1 MGLETLAENGP
12 EALKAARLARRLG
25 VTTGSFYWHFG
36 CVADFQSELLE
47 YWKEGVIAG
56 LIDEAKAK
64 AKANAQK
71 PAKVLIELRKR
82 ILESGVH
89 RYDAAIRIWART
101 DPRVRDTLRDTDEV
115 RATFLEE
122 TLRKSGL
129 SKQEARDRASL
140 IGAAWRGSQNLDNPE
155 YRMKLIGIAASD

>member
-1 MGLETLAENGP
+1 MGLEALAEKGP

-47 YWKEGVIAG
+47 YWKEGVVAG
-56 LIDEAKAK
+56 VIDEAKT
-64 AKANAQK
+64 NAEE
-71 PAKVLIELRKR
+71 PAQVLVELRKR
-82 ILESGVH
+82 ILESGAH
-89 RYDAAIRIWART
+89 RYDAAMRIWART

-115 RATFLEE
+115 RATFLVE

-140 IGAAWRGSQNLDNPE
+140 IGAAWRGSQNLDDPE

>member
-1 MGLETLAENGP
+1 M
-12 EALKAARLARRLG
+12 
-25 VTTGSFYWHFG
+25 
-36 CVADFQSELLE
+36 
-47 YWKEGVIAG
+47 
-56 LIDEAKAK
+56 IDEAKAK

-140 IGAAWRGSQNLDNPE
+140 IGAAWRGSQNLDDPD